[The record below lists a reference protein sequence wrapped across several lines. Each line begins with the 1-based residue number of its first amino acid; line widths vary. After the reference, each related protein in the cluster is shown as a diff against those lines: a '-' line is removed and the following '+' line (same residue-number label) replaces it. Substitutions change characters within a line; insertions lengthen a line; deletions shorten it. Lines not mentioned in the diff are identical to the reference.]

1 MTIKIFTTGGTFDK
15 LYYDAASE
23 FRFGEPIV
31 AALLDEA
38 NVSFDFDIEPL
49 MQKDSLDL
57 DDADRERIR
66 RAVNDC
72 ASERIL
78 IIHGTDGMVASAER
92 LLEVRGRTVVLFG
105 AMQPAR
111 MRYSDA
117 IYNLGFASAAVQLL
131 PHGVY
136 LAMNGRVFDP
146 RKVTKNRTQGRFEAL
161 DE

>member
-1 MTIKIFTTGGTFDK
+1 MTINIFTTGGTFDK

-49 MQKDSLDL
+49 MQKDSLDM

-66 RAVNDC
+66 RAVDAC
-72 ASERIL
+72 DDQRIL

-92 LLEVRGRTVVLFG
+92 LLDVRGKTVVLFG

-131 PHGVY
+131 PQGVY

-146 RKVTKNRTQGRFEAL
+146 CKVTKNRARGRFEAL

>member
-38 NVSFDFDIEPL
+38 NVAFEFDIEPL
-49 MQKDSLDL
+49 MQKDSLDM

-66 RAVNDC
+66 GAVDKC
-72 ASERIL
+72 THQRIL

-92 LLEVRGRTVVLFG
+92 LLDVQDKTVVLFG

-146 RKVTKNRTQGRFEAL
+146 RKVTKNRAQSRFEAL